1 MKPIKI
7 ISDVLVPKGYS
18 GITLF
23 PFIILRK
30 KTVKKISEDRLQR
43 LINHETTHFYQQ
55 LGLFVIFFYI
65 LYIINYLINLIIYND
80 HNNAYRNIV
89 FEREAYNNEINPIFG
104 FYKWI
109 KYFSKSKK

>member
-7 ISDVLVPKGYS
+7 ISDTLVPKGYS

-23 PFIILRK
+23 PFIILRG
-30 KTVKKISEDRLQR
+30 KTIKRISEDQLQR

-55 LGLFVIFFYI
+55 FGLFIVFFYL
-65 LYIINYLINLIIYND
+65 LYIIDYIINLIIYKNHHD
-80 HNNAYRNIV
+80 AYRNIV

-104 FYKWI
+104 YYRWI
-109 KYFSKSKK
+109 KYLFKK

>member
-7 ISDVLVPKGYS
+7 ISDTLVPKGYS

-30 KTVKKISEDRLQR
+30 KTIKKISDDKLQR

-55 LGLFVIFFYI
+55 LGLLIIPFYLI
-65 LYIINYLINLIIYND
+65 YIINYIINLFIYKNHHD
-80 HNNAYRNIV
+80 AYKNIV

-104 FYKWI
+104 FYRWI
-109 KYFSKSKK
+109 KYFSKK